1 MVSVVVCLALGLVL
15 VAAAGSKAAGGAP
28 ARAALATY
36 GIHSPRVATGRVG
49 RVDRRRGGA
58 RDRRRGG
65 FDGGACVPARSCSP
79 AACAVQVAAIM
90 LGRGGRPCACL
101 GARGTLGSASTG
113 RAALL
118 ATALALAP
126 LLPRTTPTTD
136 QWLAIGLATR
146 APRPRRADRR
156 RLRARAARSACCV
169 SRSPLAGAL
178 EVDHEGPEIGAF
190 SALASAFELER
201 GKIGLAVFTSEG
213 CGMCRVLAP
222 AVAAFGKHPSVS
234 LRTFDEVEHADAWAA
249 ADVPGSPFAV
259 ALDSDGTVLAKGT
272 FNTGAQLESVLA
284 AAERRRGMVRA

>member
-15 VAAAGSKAAGGAP
+15 VAAAGLKVAGGAS
-28 ARAALATY
+28 ARAALSTYGLHSPRATY
-36 GIHSPRVATGRVG
+36 GVWGALIVVEAGLGVAIAAGSTVALRA
-49 RVDRRRGGA
+49 GA
-58 RDRRRGG
+58 ILFAG
-65 FDGGACVPARSCSP
+65 
-79 AACAVQVAAIM
+79 ACAVQVAAIL

-101 GARGTLGSASTG
+101 GSRGTLGSASTG

-136 QWLAIGLATR
+136 QWLAIGLALALIGLVALTIVVFALAR
-146 APRPRRADRR
+146 EVGMLRLSVAPR
-156 RLRARAARSACCV
+156 
-169 SRSPLAGAL
+169 GAL
-178 EVDHEGPEIGAF
+178 EVDHEGPEVGAY
-190 SALASAFELER
+190 SQLATAFDFER